1 MPSLPP
7 IGYRIVETDTAPLPW
22 GDAPRDWP
30 LLLQPVGERV
40 RQELDDAGLTE
51 GVPGLLLP
59 DDLLVNAGFVLAF
72 LAAAADVPGDGPVVA
87 AQGVSL
93 AADRARGRSW
103 FGDVPTPDGAL
114 RIPLILLRGPDD
126 RSPLDIAADP
136 ETGIA
141 IVDPDEQAREV
152 PVPRVYA
159 EPGKDGI
166 TFSGCAN
173 VALHLTHRTHLLQAN
188 LDMLGAEFAALGDRK
203 ASLALRYLWD
213 RIRPGR
219 VLLSRRGKGCRIHPT
234 AIVEACRLGDNVE
247 IGAYAIVRGCVI
259 GDGAAI
265 EDGAQAH
272 LAVMGPRT
280 RIARQTAIFLTLM
293 MEGSHSAQSLIQ
305 TGVLGRHSAT
315 VSDCWFLDVRV
326 AEVEEGPD
334 GLLPGRSLPIMVEA
348 GPGHPKEGGFVDS
361 GSRLLGC
368 TVGHETMVAAGVVVA
383 PGRALP
389 SRATIVGPDKYLLAR
404 TALVADDGE
413 PMADGGGRI
422 YQVTDGRLKR
432 VTGA

>member
-1 MPSLPP
+1 MAALPQV
-7 IGYRIVETDTAPLPW
+7 GYRIVATDTAPPPW

-30 LLLQPVGERV
+30 LLLEPVGDRV
-40 RQELDDAGLTE
+40 RRELNDAGLIE
-51 GVPGLLLP
+51 GVPGLVLP
-59 DDLLVNAGFVLAF
+59 DDLLVNAGFVRAF
-72 LAAAADVPGDGPVVA
+72 LAAAGEVPGDGPVVA
-87 AQGVSL
+87 AQGKSL

-103 FGDVPTPDGAL
+103 FGEVPAPDGAL
-114 RIPLILLRGPDD
+114 RIPLILLRGPDE
-126 RSPLDIAADP
+126 RSPVDIAADP
-136 ETGIA
+136 ETA
-141 IVDPDEQAREV
+141 VAVVDPDEQAREV

-188 LDMLGAEFAALGDRK
+188 LDMLGAEFTALGERK
-203 ASLALRYLWD
+203 ARVALRYLWD
-213 RIRPGR
+213 RLLPGR
-219 VLLSRRGKGCRIHPT
+219 VVLSKRGKGCRIHPT

-247 IGAYAIVRGCVI
+247 IGAYAVVRGCVI

-272 LAVMGPRT
+272 IAIIGPKA

-348 GPGHPKEGGFVDS
+348 GPGHPKEGSFVDS

-404 TALVADDGE
+404 TALTSDDGE
-413 PMADGGGRI
+413 PMADGGGGI
-422 YQVTDGRLKR
+422 FQVSDGRLKR